1 MAGALAL
8 IAAVLAAIVLIDP
21 FDMHLIDRLTGRYD
35 PALAAMPPEVLLY
48 LGLDLSKDN
57 RDAIDRW
64 IRTFAD
70 AAGEED
76 FDMTSLYEDLDKQL
90 SEEIGMTVEA
100 DVLPWVGRHISV
112 GLVDLNFSQFQGP
125 ESASWL
131 AAIEVRDKKLADA
144 FVEKLGTALEGKV
157 DEGVKLSRET
167 YSRSSLISIDSE
179 IPFERGAFAR
189 AGDVMLFA
197 SDLTTLKAAI
207 DAPRG
212 TGLQANETYQKL
224 AEALPEPQILTF
236 YIQTGPLVDML
247 TEMQQGLGLGI
258 APGLQRATTGTM
270 RLELAHIESGML
282 LDFAT
287 QYNLEEFSEN
297 EKALLDLI
305 GTQPVTDDLVP
316 GRSLVYFNSR
326 ALSQFWDSMGTSMQ
340 AGGQEFAQYS
350 ELMVA
355 QLGFDPAEIF
365 DPLDGEFAVV
375 ALPKQV
381 TGFPAAGEVP
391 LEAALLAGT
400 SDEASL
406 SAALEKATRVLE
418 EQLFLQVDRSQEGD
432 FTVFRPSSSFT
443 ESPGPVYGVGRGYLF
458 VVSSDSAFQVLFDG
472 GAALAAEPRYQQ
484 VWAAFPQEMAPVLY
498 VDVSGLVEALRPME
512 GESGSADFEEA
523 VRALK
528 PLKSVAAATGPLEG
542 DMVHAAYI
550 LFIETI
556 EPPSG
561 AEP

>member
-1 MAGALAL
+1 
-8 IAAVLAAIVLIDP
+8 
-21 FDMHLIDRLTGRYD
+21 
-35 PALAAMPPEVLLY
+35 
-48 LGLDLSKDN
+48 
-57 RDAIDRW
+57 
-64 IRTFAD
+64 
-70 AAGEED
+70 
-76 FDMTSLYEDLDKQL
+76 
-90 SEEIGMTVEA
+90 
-100 DVLPWVGRHISV
+100 
-112 GLVDLNFSQFQGP
+112 
-125 ESASWL
+125 
-131 AAIEVRDKKLADA
+131 
-144 FVEKLGTALEGKV
+144 
-157 DEGVKLSRET
+157 
-167 YSRSSLISIDSE
+167 
-179 IPFERGAFAR
+179 
-189 AGDVMLFA
+189 MLFA

-212 TGLQANETYQKL
+212 AGLQANETYQKL

-236 YIQTGPLVDML
+236 YIQTGPLVDMM

-287 QYNLEEFSEN
+287 QYNLEKFSEN

-326 ALSQFWDSMGTSMQ
+326 ALSQFWDSMETSMQ

-542 DMVHAAYI
+542 DLVHGAYI

-556 EPPSG
+556 GPPSG
-561 AEP
+561 EEP